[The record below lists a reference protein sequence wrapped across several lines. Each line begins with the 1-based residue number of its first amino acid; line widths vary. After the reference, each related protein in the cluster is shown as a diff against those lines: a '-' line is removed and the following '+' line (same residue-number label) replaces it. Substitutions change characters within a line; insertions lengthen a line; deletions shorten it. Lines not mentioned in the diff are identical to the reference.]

1 MTNIN
6 DFRPIKPIIA
16 FSGSIEPII
25 LTTKATISNE
35 SAIDNME
42 ENEFSAF
49 KPSLDIE
56 SADFDNKATATDNA
70 TNIPA
75 NTPITSTAFH
85 SLSVSI
91 NVRIIIA
98 PTNIARDIAR
108 SFIPLAVCSN
118 AIELISLEKLLT
130 TFATLLRIFFI
141 LPADLF
147 KIFPVPS
154 NTLPMPSIGLVNFS
168 KAFANLLI
176 TAKKPMLNPPA
187 NTLDQFIFLNTST
200 VFEATPFRNAQ
211 SFNSISLIPSMK
223 PNIQFLPS
231 SWVSVDGDSMPRT
244 SRTFCNIPLAKS
256 TRTSHNVLLL
266 SLRPFL
272 NPSTRSLPTLDIFP
286 KISLNLLTIS
296 LTNGICISASI
307 HFLIVLVIDLIVF
320 SMLSKVNVSLNFSI
334 VF

>member
-1 MTNIN
+1 M
-6 DFRPIKPIIA
+6 
-16 FSGSIEPII
+16 
-25 LTTKATISNE
+25 
-35 SAIDNME
+35 
-42 ENEFSAF
+42 
-49 KPSLDIE
+49 
-56 SADFDNKATATDNA
+56 
-70 TNIPA
+70 
-75 NTPITSTAFH
+75 
-85 SLSVSI
+85 
-91 NVRIIIA
+91 
-98 PTNIARDIAR
+98 
-108 SFIPLAVCSN
+108 
-118 AIELISLEKLLT
+118 T

-141 LPADLF
+141 LRADLF

-154 NTLPMPSIGLVNFS
+154 IGLVIAS

-176 TAKKPMLNPPA
+176 TAKKPILNPPA
-187 NTLDQFIFLNTST
+187 NTLGQFIFLNTSI
-200 VFEATPFRNAQ
+200 VFEATSFRNAQ
-211 SFNSISLIPSMK
+211 SFDSISLIPSMK

-296 LTNGICISASI
+296 LTNGICISVSI

>member
-6 DFRPIKPIIA
+6 DFRPIKPSIA

-75 NTPITSTAFH
+75 NAPITSTAFH

-91 NVRIIIA
+91 YVRIIIA

-141 LPADLF
+141 LRADLF

-154 NTLPMPSIGLVNFS
+154 IGLVIAS

-296 LTNGICISASI
+296 LTNGICISVSI

>member
-75 NTPITSTAFH
+75 NAPITSTAFH

-118 AIELISLEKLLT
+118 AIELRSLEKLLT

-141 LPADLF
+141 LRADLS
-147 KIFPVPS
+147 KIFPA
-154 NTLPMPSIGLVNFS
+154 PSIGLVIAS

-231 SWVSVDGDSMPRT
+231 SWVSVDGDSIPRT

-296 LTNGICISASI
+296 LTNGICISVSI

>member
-75 NTPITSTAFH
+75 NAPITSTAFH

-141 LPADLF
+141 LRADLS
-147 KIFPVPS
+147 KIFPA
-154 NTLPMPSIGLVNFS
+154 PSIGLVIAS

-296 LTNGICISASI
+296 LTNGICISVSI